1 MDIQLQ
7 DTNLNLLIIIVTLV
21 IFSWRTIV
29 GAKQYQQLKL
39 ETQTGPRQKIMA
51 SWAIEV
57 FVLFALGA
65 VLILSLIGRLPTI
78 VAMPAEFTP
87 LVSFY
92 PDEQERKF
100 VGFAIAGGLLMG
112 AFGNVLVTYL
122 KRNANPDDTE
132 NQYRTAGDFSA
143 LLPRNRPE
151 TIWAIV
157 LSFSAGIS
165 EELMFRLAL
174 PLLLTLLIGNA
185 WIGFLLSIT
194 IFGLMHYYQGWQ
206 GVLATTFAA
215 LLFSV
220 VYLYTGG
227 LLIPIVM
234 HIFMDLNGLVFVPMA
249 NRKSSSH

>member
-1 MDIQLQ
+1 M
-7 DTNLNLLIIIVTLV
+7 
-21 IFSWRTIV
+21 
-29 GAKQYQQLKL
+29 
-39 ETQTGPRQKIMA
+39 
-51 SWAIEV
+51 
-57 FVLFALGA
+57 
-65 VLILSLIGRLPTI
+65 
-78 VAMPAEFTP
+78 
-87 LVSFY
+87 
-92 PDEQERKF
+92 
-100 VGFAIAGGLLMG
+100 
-112 AFGNVLVTYL
+112 
-122 KRNANPDDTE
+122 
-132 NQYRTAGDFSA
+132 
-143 LLPRNRPE
+143 
-151 TIWAIV
+151 

-220 VYLYTGG
+220 VYLYTGS